1 MISLANE
8 TAIFFN
14 HKNGTA
20 TLVSYDGELDT
31 LRSLLDVNLV
41 DVIRFDSRH
50 VIFVDD
56 EGFDKR
62 YEAGF
67 LITHKNRQIKFVG
80 SGLLVG
86 DNNGENAPLRLG
98 HGDLKID
105 VLKLTYE
112 TREETTGQEEGV

>member
-1 MISLANE
+1 MIALACD
-8 TAIFFN
+8 TALLLD
-14 HKNGTA
+14 HKNEVA
-20 TLVSYDGELDT
+20 RFVPYDGELDT
-31 LRSLLDVNLV
+31 LRTLLDVDLV

-86 DNNGENAPLRLG
+86 DNNGKNAPLRLG

-112 TREETTGQEEGV
+112 TREEATSEEEGV